1 MSSIPMDPERFS
13 HLQQEFCNE
22 FHIYGSR
29 EILSFGNK
37 SFAMSFIPMDLET
50 FSHLQRVPYIW
61 IMRGSLV
68 YNKRWLATTS
78 FILFSWKARVN
89 QQPPEHH
96 HPLEGWID
104 SVSRWMNPNW
114 VDVRFHHGNLSSMLE
129 WMLWLSFGWSLIW
142 VEAGDF
148 TLVTPTLLE
157 MGKRVNPNSCQNII
171 QLEACSDSVV
181 DEQWF
186 IANHNG

>member
-1 MSSIPMDPERFS
+1 MDPERFS

-22 FHIYGSR
+22 FHTYGSR

-50 FSHLQRVPYIW
+50 FSRFQQVSYIW

-68 YNKRWLATTS
+68 YNKRWLATS

-96 HPLEGWID
+96 PLEG
-104 SVSRWMNPNW
+104 
-114 VDVRFHHGNLSSMLE
+114 
-129 WMLWLSFGWSLIW
+129 
-142 VEAGDF
+142 
-148 TLVTPTLLE
+148 
-157 MGKRVNPNSCQNII
+157 
-171 QLEACSDSVV
+171 
-181 DEQWF
+181 
-186 IANHNG
+186 